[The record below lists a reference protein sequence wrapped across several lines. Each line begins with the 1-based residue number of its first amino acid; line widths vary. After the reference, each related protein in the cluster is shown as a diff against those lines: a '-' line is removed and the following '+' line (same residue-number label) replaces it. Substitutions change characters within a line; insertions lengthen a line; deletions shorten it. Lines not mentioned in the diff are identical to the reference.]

1 MLHTVIF
8 GRALGVVRPR
18 DVDCELFDLTY
29 VTCGDAEA
37 ERAVDEKL
45 DALVAWLR
53 KQDLRPGGPDV
64 CAQVALSFYE
74 RRDKGVDG
82 SVGGR
87 NARVGSSGG
96 HARGVRGRRP
106 GCERARTAFLE
117 LQDVLRGAVQH
128 ALGLVNEKRDHIPP
142 VVSADVV
149 VPVRHR
155 TPGGHGE
162 RVRHAQADD
171 DAREPAEHDHVTT
184 MWARWDD
191 EYRGRETRRVDR
203 RTRGSRG

>member
-1 MLHTVIF
+1 MNCEIHQLSPLRCEAFQAKEVLRAVLHTVIF

-74 RRDKGVDG
+74 RRDKGARWF
-82 SVGGR
+82 GGR
-87 NARVGSSGG
+87 EE
-96 HARGVRGRRP
+96 RP
-106 GCERARTAFLE
+106 CWEQWRIPLEVFAGDDQAAKEREQRSLE

-149 VPVRHR
+149 SFPFDIGL
-155 TPGGHGE
+155 PGDTESAFGTLK
-162 RVRHAQADD
+162 RMMMHAS
-171 DAREPAEHDHVTT
+171 PPNMIT
-184 MWARWDD
+184 
-191 EYRGRETRRVDR
+191 
-203 RTRGSRG
+203 